1 MDQSSANGPQIFQ
14 FSTAF
19 YRARER
25 VSAWREVFGRTVLS
39 IDITPQHTEEFH
51 ASATAYRSSTLG
63 LIHASTSAARQ
74 GNSRALI
81 VNDDISFGIAT
92 AGRWGFS
99 QLGRSEDLQPGDG
112 VLLSNSD
119 IGAITFSDACR
130 YTTFGIPRSALAP
143 LVPDLGMLFAR
154 RIPGSNPSLQML
166 VRYLELARDGSF
178 LTTPELSDAF
188 TNHVA
193 DLLALSLGAT
203 REAAEVAR
211 MRGVRAARLQAM
223 QEDILNSLRRPDLS
237 VHGIAARYNVTPRYV
252 QKLFEGSGSTFTRF
266 VSEQRLTAAYKMLT
280 DYARSSLS
288 ISTIAYECGFTDLS
302 NFNKA
307 FRRRFGCTPTDVRAG
322 AHLLGNRCT

>member
-1 MDQSSANGPQIFQ
+1 MSQSSANGPQIFR

-25 VSAWREVFGRTVLS
+25 ISAWREVFGRTVLS
-39 IDITPQHTEEFH
+39 IDITPQRTEDFH
-51 ASATAYRSSTLG
+51 ARATAYRSSTLG
-63 LIHASTSAARQ
+63 VIHASTSAARQ

-81 VNDDISFGIAT
+81 VNDDISFGIVT
-92 AGRWGFS
+92 AGRWGAS

-119 IGAITFSDACR
+119 VGAITFSDECR
-130 YTTFGIPRSALAP
+130 YMTFGIPRTVIAP
-143 LVPDLGMLFAR
+143 LVPDIGMLFAR

-178 LTTPELSDAF
+178 LTRPELSDAF
-188 TNHVA
+188 TNHVV

-203 REAAEVAR
+203 RDAAELAK

-223 QEDILNSLRRPDLS
+223 QEDIRKSLRRPDLS
-237 VHGIAARYNVTPRYV
+237 VHAMAARHNVTPRYV
-252 QKLFEGSGSTFTRF
+252 QKLFEESGSTFTRF
-266 VSEQRLTAAYKMLT
+266 VSDQRLGAAYKMLT
-280 DYARSSLS
+280 DYARARVS
-288 ISTIAYECGFTDLS
+288 ISTIAYDCGFTDLS

-307 FRRRFGCTPTDVRAG
+307 FRQRFGCTPTDVRADTCRG
-322 AHLLGNRCT
+322 DRDA